1 MFLFIHVDW
10 QVCWKCEATKGS
22 ADLDACYTNLR
33 DDASWRA
40 SMWQN
45 LPWSQTPEFANCRG
59 FHVYMLA
66 ADILHL
72 FHLGT
77 GRDLV
82 GSSLKVLVKTINTI
96 MNALTIE
103 SSFVCC

>member
-45 LPWSQTPEFANCRG
+45 LPWSQTPEFAMCICWLLISYIY
-59 FHVYMLA
+59 F
-66 ADILHL
+66 ILELEETWWAHL
-72 FHLGT
+72 SKFW
-77 GRDLV
+77 
-82 GSSLKVLVKTINTI
+82 
-96 MNALTIE
+96 
-103 SSFVCC
+103 

>member
-22 ADLDACYTNLR
+22 ADLVACYTNLR

-45 LPWSQTPEFANCRG
+45 LPWSQTPEFAMCICWLLISYIY
-59 FHVYMLA
+59 F
-66 ADILHL
+66 ILELEETWWAHL
-72 FHLGT
+72 SKFW
-77 GRDLV
+77 
-82 GSSLKVLVKTINTI
+82 
-96 MNALTIE
+96 
-103 SSFVCC
+103 